1 MATIAASTAAPAA
14 NLPANPP
21 ERQPTDWTT
30 PAMQA
35 RIAGRYAKERNFR
48 RLGAG
53 ALIVAA
59 GFLAFLLFTIVRDG
73 WSGFLRT
80 EARIEV
86 QFDAATLGVDPAQ
99 VAGPQ
104 GQALLARADWQA
116 LLLETAKQLG
126 PANDQLSDAAWTTLR
141 DAVMAD
147 PALLGQ
153 RASLWVPV
161 RSSIDLLAK
170 GKFDLSAPADSRGVS
185 DREVSDWRW
194 LEGQG
199 RLRTGFNSTFLGSAD
214 STEPEL
220 AGIGGAALG
229 SLLTLIVT
237 IAIAFPLGVLSAV
250 WLEEFAPKGRIA
262 DIIELSIN
270 NLAAVPS
277 IIFGLLGLAFFLN
290 FAGMPRSA
298 PLVGGITL
306 ALMIMPVIVIASRVA
321 IKAVP
326 PSIRD
331 AALGIGASPIQ
342 VVFHHVLPLALPGI
356 MTGTIIGVARALGET
371 APLLLIGMRAFVTD
385 VPQGFTAPAT
395 VLPMQVFLWSDDVQ
409 RGFVEKTSAAII
421 VLLVV
426 LIAMNSLAIYLRN
439 RFERRW

>member
-1 MATIAASTAAPAA
+1 MQSRIAA
-14 NLPANPP
+14 
-21 ERQPTDWTT
+21 
-30 PAMQA
+30 
-35 RIAGRYAKERNFR
+35 RYRAERNFR
-48 RLGAG
+48 RLGAA
-53 ALIVAA
+53 ALVIAA
-59 GFLAFLLFTIVRDG
+59 SFLAFLLFTIVRDG

-86 QFDAATLGVDPAQ
+86 TFTPATLGVDPAAA
-99 VAGPQ
+99 AGAN
-104 GQALLARADWQA
+104 GKAVLARADYLA
-116 LLLETAKQLG
+116 LMNEAAKGLG
-126 PANDQLSDAAWTTLR
+126 PASGTLSDAAWLRLR
-141 DAVMAD
+141 DELLAR
-147 PALLGQ
+147 PTLLGQ
-153 RASLWVPV
+153 TISVWVPV
-161 RSSIDLLAK
+161 RSTIDLLAK
-170 GKFDLSAPADSRGVS
+170 GKFDLAAPADSRGVS
-185 DREVSDWRW
+185 DREVEAWRW
-194 LEGQG
+194 LEQQG
-199 RLRTGFNSTFLGSAD
+199 RLRTGFNRAFLGNAD

-229 SLLTLIVT
+229 SLFTLVIT
-237 IAIAFPLGVLSAV
+237 IIIAFPLGVLSAV
-250 WLEEFAPKGRIA
+250 WLEEYAPKGRLA
-262 DIIELSIN
+262 DVIELSIN

-290 FAGMPRSA
+290 IAGLPRSS

-306 ALMIMPVIVIASRVA
+306 ALMIMPVIVIAARVA

-342 VVFHHVLPLALPGI
+342 VVFQHVLPLALPGI

-385 VPQGFTAPAT
+385 VPQGLTAPAT

-409 RGFVEKTSAAII
+409 RGFVEKTSAAIL
-421 VLLVV
+421 VLLVI

>member
-1 MATIAASTAAPAA
+1 MTP
-14 NLPANPP
+14 NPTTTP
-21 ERQPTDWTT
+21 LAERRPTDWTT
-30 PAMQA
+30 PAMRA
-35 RIAGRYAKERNFR
+35 RIAGRYRAERNFR
-48 RLGAG
+48 RLGAA
-53 ALIVAA
+53 ALMLAA
-59 GFLAFLLFTIVRDG
+59 GFLALLLFTIVRDG

-80 EARIEV
+80 EARLEV
-86 QFDAATLGVDPAQ
+86 TFDAATLGVDPAA
-99 VAGPQ
+99 VAGPN
-104 GQALLARADWQA
+104 GQALLAAADYVA
-116 LLLETAKQLG
+116 LTDKAALQLG
-126 PANDQLSDAAWTTLR
+126 PASDMLSDAAWLELR
-141 DAVMAD
+141 AALLDN

-153 RASLWVPV
+153 RATLWVPV
-161 RSSIDLLAK
+161 RSPIDLLAK
-170 GKFDLSAPADSRGVS
+170 GKYDLSAPADSRGVS
-185 DREVSDWRW
+185 DEEVADWRW
-194 LEGQG
+194 LTSHD
-199 RLRTGFNSTFLGSAD
+199 RLRTGFNGAFLIGAD

-229 SLLTLIVT
+229 SLLTLLIT

-250 WLEEFAPKGRIA
+250 WLEEFAPKGRVA

-290 FAGMPRSA
+290 FAGLPRSS

-306 ALMIMPVIVIASRVA
+306 ALMIMPVIVIAARVA

-385 VPQGFTAPAT
+385 VPQGVTAPAT

-409 RGFVEKTSAAII
+409 RGFVEKTSAAIL

-426 LIAMNSLAIYLRN
+426 LVAMNSLAIYLRN

>member
-1 MATIAASTAAPAA
+1 MATVAVPAIA
-14 NLPANPP
+14 

-35 RIAGRYAKERNFR
+35 RIAARYRAERNFR
-48 RLGAG
+48 RLGAA
-53 ALIVAA
+53 ALVIAA
-59 GFLAFLLFTIVRDG
+59 SFLAFLLFTIVRDG
-73 WSGFLRT
+73 WTGFQRT
-80 EARIEV
+80 EARIDV
-86 QFDAATLGVDPAQ
+86 QFDAATLGLDPAA

-104 GQALLARADWQA
+104 GQALLARADYPA
-116 LLLETAKQLG
+116 LLLKAAEQLG
-126 PANDQLSDAAWTTLR
+126 PADDMLSDAAWLELR
-141 DAVMAD
+141 DALIEN

-170 GKFDLSAPADSRGVS
+170 GKFDLAAPAESRGVS

-194 LEGQG
+194 LDKQG
-199 RLRTGFNSTFLGSAD
+199 RLRTGFNSSFLSGAD

-229 SLLTLIVT
+229 SLLTLMVT
-237 IAIAFPLGVLSAV
+237 IAIAFPLGVFSAV
-250 WLEEFAPKGRIA
+250 WLEEFAPKGRLA

-290 FAGMPRSA
+290 FAGLPRSA
-298 PLVGGITL
+298 PVVGGITL

-331 AALGIGASPIQ
+331 AALGIGASRIQ

-421 VLLVV
+421 VLMLV

>member
-1 MATIAASTAAPAA
+1 MATVAAPAGPIA
-14 NLPANPP
+14 
-21 ERQPTDWTT
+21 ERQPTDWAT
-30 PAMQA
+30 PAMRS
-35 RIAGRYAKERNFR
+35 RIAARYRAERNFR
-48 RLGAG
+48 RLGAA
-53 ALIVAA
+53 ALVIAA

-73 WSGFLRT
+73 WTGFQRT
-80 EARIEV
+80 ETRIEV
-86 QFDAATLGVDPAQ
+86 QFDAATLGVDPAA
-99 VAGPQ
+99 VVGPQ
-104 GQALLARADWQA
+104 GQALLARADYQA
-116 LLLETAKQLG
+116 LLLKAAEQLG
-126 PANDQLSDAAWTTLR
+126 PADDTLSDAAWMELR
-141 DAVMAD
+141 EALMEN
-147 PALLGQ
+147 PALLGK

-170 GKFDLSAPADSRGVS
+170 GKYDLAAPAESRGVT

-194 LEGQG
+194 LDGQG
-199 RLRTGFNSTFLGSAD
+199 RLRTGINTTFVFGAD

-229 SLLTLIVT
+229 SLLTLAVT
-237 IAIAFPLGVLSAV
+237 IAIAFPLGVFSAV
-250 WLEEFAPKGRIA
+250 WLEEFAPKGRLA

-356 MTGTIIGVARALGET
+356 MTGTIIGIARALGET

-385 VPQGFTAPAT
+385 VPQGFTSPVT

-409 RGFVEKTSAAII
+409 RGFVEKTSAAIM
-421 VLLVV
+421 VLMLV

-439 RFERRW
+439 RFERPW

>member
-1 MATIAASTAAPAA
+1 MSGV
-14 NLPANPP
+14 LP
-21 ERQPTDWTT
+21 ERRPTDWAS
-30 PAMQA
+30 PAMQS
-35 RIAGRYAKERNFR
+35 RIAARYRAERNFR
-48 RLGAG
+48 RLGAA
-53 ALIVAA
+53 ALVIAA
-59 GFLAFLLFTIVRDG
+59 SFLAFLLFTIVRDG

-80 EARIEV
+80 EAKVEV
-86 QFDAATLGVDPAQ
+86 TFMPATLGVDRAA
-99 VAGPQ
+99 VSGPD
-104 GQALLARADWQA
+104 GKAALARADYLA
-116 LLLETAKQLG
+116 LMNEAAKGLG
-126 PANDQLSDAAWTTLR
+126 PASGTLSDAAWLALR
-141 DAVMAD
+141 DELLAQ

-153 RASLWVPV
+153 TVTVWVPV
-161 RSSIDLLAK
+161 RSTIDLLAK
-170 GKFDLSAPADSRGVS
+170 GKFDLAAPADSRGVS
-185 DREVSDWRW
+185 DREVAAWRW
-194 LEGQG
+194 LEQQG
-199 RLRTGFNSTFLGSAD
+199 RLRTGFNSAFLGNAD

-229 SLLTLIVT
+229 SLFTLFITIV
-237 IAIAFPLGVLSAV
+237 IAFPLGVLSAV
-250 WLEEFAPKGRIA
+250 WLEEYAPKGRLA
-262 DIIELSIN
+262 DLIELSIN

-290 FAGMPRSA
+290 IAGLPRSS

-306 ALMIMPVIVIASRVA
+306 ALMIMPVIVIAARVA

-342 VVFHHVLPLALPGI
+342 VVFQHVLPLALPGI
-356 MTGTIIGVARALGET
+356 MTGTIIGIARALGET

-385 VPQGFTAPAT
+385 VPQGLTAPAT

-409 RGFVEKTSAAII
+409 RGFVEKTSAAIL
-421 VLLVV
+421 VLLVI

>member
-1 MATIAASTAAPAA
+1 MTTAASLQRRPADRSPTDWTAPAMQKRIAARYRAERNFRWLGILALTIAAS
-14 NLPANPP
+14 
-21 ERQPTDWTT
+21 
-30 PAMQA
+30 
-35 RIAGRYAKERNFR
+35 
-48 RLGAG
+48 
-53 ALIVAA
+53 
-59 GFLAFLLFTIVRDG
+59 FLAFLLFTIVRDG
-73 WSGFLRT
+73 WTGFQRS
-80 EARIEV
+80 EARLEV
-86 QFDAATLGVDPAQ
+86 TFDGATLGLDPAA
-99 VAGPQ
+99 VRGPQ
-104 GQALLARADWQA
+104 QAALLARADYPA
-116 LLLETAKQLG
+116 LLLTSATQLG
-126 PANDQLSDAAWTTLR
+126 PAADTVSDAAWLELR
-141 DAVMAD
+141 DALVAD
-147 PALLGQ
+147 PALLGK

-170 GKFDLSAPADSRGVS
+170 GKYDLAAPAESRGVS
-185 DREVSDWRW
+185 DAEVADWRW
-194 LEGQG
+194 LVDQG
-199 RLRTGFNSTFLGSAD
+199 RLRTGFNSAFITGAD

-229 SLLTLIVT
+229 SLLTLVIT

-250 WLEEFAPKGRIA
+250 WLEEFAPKGRLA

-290 FAGMPRSA
+290 FAGLPRSA

-356 MTGTIIGVARALGET
+356 MTGTIIGIARALGET

-385 VPQGFTAPAT
+385 VPQGITSPAT

-409 RGFVEKTSAAII
+409 RGFVEKTSAAIL
-421 VLLVV
+421 VLLVI

>member
-1 MATIAASTAAPAA
+1 MATLAAPAGPIA
-14 NLPANPP
+14 
-21 ERQPTDWTT
+21 ERQPTDWAT
-30 PAMQA
+30 PAMRS
-35 RIAGRYAKERNFR
+35 RIAARYRAERNFR
-48 RLGAG
+48 RLGAA
-53 ALIVAA
+53 ALVIAA
-59 GFLAFLLFTIVRDG
+59 SFLAFLLFTIVRDG
-73 WSGFLRT
+73 WTGFQRT
-80 EARIEV
+80 ETRIEV
-86 QFDAATLGVDPAQ
+86 QFDAATLGVDPAA

-104 GQALLARADWQA
+104 GQALLARADYQA
-116 LLLETAKQLG
+116 LLLK
-126 PANDQLSDAAWTTLR
+126 AAPEVVREALM
-141 DAVMAD
+141 DD
-147 PALLGQ
+147 PTLLGK

-170 GKFDLSAPADSRGVS
+170 GKYDLAAPAESRGVT

-194 LEGQG
+194 LDGKG
-199 RLRTGFNSTFLGSAD
+199 LLRTGFNTTFLFGAD

-229 SLLTLIVT
+229 SLLTLAVT
-237 IAIAFPLGVLSAV
+237 IAIAFPLGVFSAV
-250 WLEEFAPKGRIA
+250 WLEEFAPKGRLA

-356 MTGTIIGVARALGET
+356 MTGTIIGIARALGET

-409 RGFVEKTSAAII
+409 RGFVEKTSAAIM
-421 VLLVV
+421 VLMLV

>member
-1 MATIAASTAAPAA
+1 MATLAAPAA
-14 NLPANPP
+14 PIA

-30 PAMQA
+30 QAMRS
-35 RIAGRYAKERNFR
+35 RIAARYRAERNFR
-48 RLGAG
+48 RLGAA
-53 ALIVAA
+53 ALVIAA
-59 GFLAFLLFTIVRDG
+59 SFLAFLLFTIVRDG
-73 WSGFLRT
+73 WTGFQRT
-80 EARIEV
+80 ETRIEV
-86 QFDAATLGVDPAQ
+86 QFDAATLGVDPAA

-104 GQALLARADWQA
+104 GRALLARADYQA
-116 LLLETAKQLG
+116 LLLKAAEQLG
-126 PANDQLSDAAWTTLR
+126 PADDTLSDAAWMELR
-141 DAVMAD
+141 EALMEN
-147 PALLGQ
+147 PALLGK

-170 GKFDLSAPADSRGVS
+170 GKYDLAAPAESRGVT

-194 LEGQG
+194 LDGQG
-199 RLRTGFNSTFLGSAD
+199 RLRTGINTTFLFGAD

-229 SLLTLIVT
+229 SLLTLAVT
-237 IAIAFPLGVLSAV
+237 IAIAFPLGVFSAV
-250 WLEEFAPKGRIA
+250 WLEEFAPKGRLA

-356 MTGTIIGVARALGET
+356 MTGTIIGIARALGET

-409 RGFVEKTSAAII
+409 RGFVEKTSAAIM
-421 VLLVV
+421 VLMLV

>member
-1 MATIAASTAAPAA
+1 MATLAATVPAPPLA
-14 NLPANPP
+14 
-21 ERQPTDWTT
+21 RQPTDWTSRE
-30 PAMQA
+30 MQS
-35 RIAGRYAKERNFR
+35 RIAARYRAERNFR
-48 RLGAG
+48 RMGAG
-53 ALIVAA
+53 ALLVAA

-73 WSGFLRT
+73 WTGFFRT
-80 EARIEV
+80 EARVEV
-86 QFDAATLGVDPAQ
+86 MFDAATLGVDPAA
-99 VAGPQ
+99 VRGP
-104 GQALLARADWQA
+104 GGKALLARADYIALMNQA
-116 LLLETAKQLG
+116 AEQLG
-126 PANDQLSDAAWTTLR
+126 PASDTLSDAAWLALR
-141 DAVMAD
+141 DHLIAD
-147 PALLGQ
+147 PTLLG
-153 RASLWVPV
+153 RKETLWVPV
-161 RSSIDLLAK
+161 RSAIDLLAK
-170 GKFDLSAPADSRGVS
+170 GKYDLSAPADSRGVS

-194 LEGQG
+194 LDSQG
-199 RLRTGFNSTFLGSAD
+199 RLRTVFNQAFICNAD

-229 SLLTLIVT
+229 SLFTLFVT
-237 IAIAFPLGVLSAV
+237 ILIAFPLGVLSAA
-250 WLEEFAPKGRIA
+250 WLEEFAPRNRLA
-262 DIIELSIN
+262 EIIELSIN

-290 FAGMPRSA
+290 YAGLPRSS

-321 IKAVP
+321 IQSVP

-342 VVFHHVLPLALPGI
+342 VVFQHVVPLALPGI
-356 MTGTIIGVARALGET
+356 MTGTIIGIARALGET

-385 VPQGFTAPAT
+385 TPQGITAPAT

-421 VLLVV
+421 VLLII
-426 LIAMNSLAIYLRN
+426 LIAMNSVAIYLRN

>member
-1 MATIAASTAAPAA
+1 MATVAAPAA
-14 NLPANPP
+14 SIA
-21 ERQPTDWTT
+21 ERQPTDWAT
-30 PAMQA
+30 PAMRS
-35 RIAGRYAKERNFR
+35 RIAARYRAERNFR
-48 RLGAG
+48 RLGAA
-53 ALIVAA
+53 ALVIAA
-59 GFLAFLLFTIVRDG
+59 SFLAFLLFTIVRDG
-73 WSGFLRT
+73 WTGFQRT
-80 EARIEV
+80 ETRIDV
-86 QFDAATLGVDPAQ
+86 QFDAATLGVDPAA

-104 GQALLARADWQA
+104 GQALLARADYQA
-116 LLLETAKQLG
+116 LLLKAAEQLG
-126 PANDQLSDAAWTTLR
+126 PADDTLSDAAWMELR
-141 DAVMAD
+141 EALMEN
-147 PALLGQ
+147 PALLGK

-170 GKFDLSAPADSRGVS
+170 GKYDLAAPAESRGVT

-194 LEGQG
+194 LDGQG
-199 RLRTGFNSTFLGSAD
+199 RLRTGINTTFLFGAD

-229 SLLTLIVT
+229 SLLTLAVT
-237 IAIAFPLGVLSAV
+237 IAIAFPLGVFSAV
-250 WLEEFAPKGRIA
+250 WLEEFAPKGRLA

-356 MTGTIIGVARALGET
+356 MTGTIIGIARALGET

-409 RGFVEKTSAAII
+409 RGFVEKTSAAIM
-421 VLLVV
+421 VLMLV

>member
-1 MATIAASTAAPAA
+1 MATVAAPAA
-14 NLPANPP
+14 SIA
-21 ERQPTDWTT
+21 ERQPTDWAT
-30 PAMQA
+30 PAMRS
-35 RIAGRYAKERNFR
+35 RIAARYRAERNFR
-48 RLGAG
+48 RLGAA
-53 ALIVAA
+53 ALVIAA
-59 GFLAFLLFTIVRDG
+59 SFLAFLLFTIVRDG
-73 WSGFLRT
+73 WTGFQRT
-80 EARIEV
+80 ETRIDV
-86 QFDAATLGVDPAQ
+86 QFDAATLGVDPAA

-104 GQALLARADWQA
+104 GQALLARADYQA
-116 LLLETAKQLG
+116 LLLKAAEQLG
-126 PANDQLSDAAWTTLR
+126 PADDTLSDAAWMELR
-141 DAVMAD
+141 EALMEN
-147 PALLGQ
+147 PALLGK

-170 GKFDLSAPADSRGVS
+170 GKYDLAAPAESRGVT

-194 LEGQG
+194 LDGQG
-199 RLRTGFNSTFLGSAD
+199 RLRTGINTTFLFGAD

-229 SLLTLIVT
+229 SLLTLAVT
-237 IAIAFPLGVLSAV
+237 IAIAFPLGVFSAV
-250 WLEEFAPKGRIA
+250 WLEEFAPKGRLA

-356 MTGTIIGVARALGET
+356 MTGTIIGIARALGET

-385 VPQGFTAPAT
+385 VPQGFTSPAT

-409 RGFVEKTSAAII
+409 RGFVEKTSAAIM
-421 VLLVV
+421 VLMLV

>member
-1 MATIAASTAAPAA
+1 MSAIPMQRPALRA
-14 NLPANPP
+14 
-21 ERQPTDWTT
+21 PTDWNA

-35 RIAGRYAKERNFR
+35 RIAARYRAERRFR
-48 RLGAG
+48 ALG
-53 ALIVAA
+53 VAA
-59 GFLAFLLFTIVRDG
+59 LLIAASFLAFLLFTIVRDG
-73 WSGFLRT
+73 WSGFQRT
-80 EARIEV
+80 EVRLDV
-86 QFDAATLGVDPAQ
+86 RFDAATLGLDPA
-99 VAGPQ
+99 ALRGPQ
-104 GQALLARADWQA
+104 AGTLLARADYPG
-116 LLLETAKQLG
+116 LLLVAGKQLG
-126 PANDQLSDAAWTTLR
+126 SAADTLSDAAWLELR
-141 DAVMAD
+141 AALVAD
-147 PALLGQ
+147 PALLGKS
-153 RASLWVPV
+153 ASLWVPV

-170 GKFDLSAPADSRGVS
+170 GKYDLAAPADSRGVS
-185 DREVSDWRW
+185 DAEVADWRR
-194 LEGQG
+194 LDSQG
-199 RLRTGFNSTFLGSAD
+199 RLRTGLNTAFITGAD

-229 SLLTLIVT
+229 SLFTLVIT

-250 WLEEFAPKGRIA
+250 WLEEFAPRGRLA

-290 FAGMPRSA
+290 FAGLPRSS

-306 ALMIMPVIVIASRVA
+306 ALMIMPVIVIAARIA
-321 IKAVP
+321 IKSVP

-385 VPQGFTAPAT
+385 VPQGITSPAT

-409 RGFVEKTSAAII
+409 RGFVEKTSAAIL
-421 VLLVV
+421 VLLVI

>member
-1 MATIAASTAAPAA
+1 MTAMPIIPP
-14 NLPANPP
+14 LP
-21 ERQPTDWTT
+21 ERQPTDWTS

-35 RIAGRYAKERNFR
+35 RLAARYRGERNFR
-48 RLGAG
+48 RMGAA
-53 ALIVAA
+53 ALLIAA
-59 GFLAFLLFTIVRDG
+59 SFLAFLLFTIVRDG

-80 EARIEV
+80 EARVEV
-86 QFDAATLGVDPAQ
+86 TFTAATLDVDPAA
-99 VAGPQ
+99 VAGPN
-104 GQALLARADWQA
+104 GAATLARADYLA
-116 LLLETAKQLG
+116 LMNEAAKGLD
-126 PANDQLSDAAWTTLR
+126 PAAGTLSDAAWLALR
-141 DAVMAD
+141 DRLLAD

-153 RASLWVPV
+153 RVTVWVPV
-161 RSSIDLLAK
+161 RSTIDLLAK
-170 GKFDLSAPADSRGVS
+170 GKYDLSAPADSRGVS
-185 DREVSDWRW
+185 DREVEAWRW
-194 LEGQG
+194 LEREG
-199 RLRTGFNSTFLGSAD
+199 RLRTGFNAAFLGNAD

-229 SLLTLIVT
+229 SLFTLFIT
-237 IAIAFPLGVLSAV
+237 IIIAFPLGVLSAV
-250 WLEEFAPKGRIA
+250 WLEEFAPRGRLA
-262 DIIELSIN
+262 DVIELSIN

-290 FAGMPRSA
+290 FAGLPRSS

-306 ALMIMPVIVIASRVA
+306 ALMIMPVIVIAARVA

-342 VVFHHVLPLALPGI
+342 VVFQHVLPLSLPGI
-356 MTGTIIGVARALGET
+356 MTGTIIGIARALGET

-385 VPQGFTAPAT
+385 VPQGITAPAT

-409 RGFVEKTSAAII
+409 RGFVEKTSAAIL
-421 VLLVV
+421 VLLVI
-426 LIAMNSLAIYLRN
+426 LITMNSLAIYLRN

>member
-1 MATIAASTAAPAA
+1 ME
-14 NLPANPP
+14 LR
-21 ERQPTDWTT
+21 E
-30 PAMQA
+30 
-35 RIAGRYAKERNFR
+35 
-48 RLGAG
+48 
-53 ALIVAA
+53 ALM
-59 GFLAFLLFTIVRDG
+59 
-73 WSGFLRT
+73 
-80 EARIEV
+80 E
-86 QFDAATLGVDPAQ
+86 
-99 VAGPQ
+99 
-104 GQALLARADWQA
+104 
-116 LLLETAKQLG
+116 
-126 PANDQLSDAAWTTLR
+126 N
-141 DAVMAD
+141 
-147 PALLGQ
+147 PALLGK

-161 RSSIDLLAK
+161 RSSIDLLSK
-170 GKFDLSAPADSRGVS
+170 GKYDLAAPAESRGIT

-194 LEGQG
+194 LEGKG
-199 RLRTGFNSTFLGSAD
+199 LLRTGFNTTFLFGAD

-229 SLLTLIVT
+229 SLLTLAVT
-237 IAIAFPLGVLSAV
+237 IAIAFPLGVFSAV
-250 WLEEFAPKGRIA
+250 WLEEFAPKGRLA

-356 MTGTIIGVARALGET
+356 MTGTIIGIARALGET

-385 VPQGFTAPAT
+385 VPQGFTSPVT

-409 RGFVEKTSAAII
+409 RGFVEKTSAAIM
-421 VLLVV
+421 VLMLV

-439 RFERRW
+439 RFERPW

>member
-1 MATIAASTAAPAA
+1 MATIAAPAAPIA
-14 NLPANPP
+14 

-35 RIAGRYAKERNFR
+35 RIAARYRAERNFR
-48 RLGAG
+48 RLGAA
-53 ALIVAA
+53 ALVIAA
-59 GFLAFLLFTIVRDG
+59 SFLAFLLFTIVRDG
-73 WSGFLRT
+73 WSGFQRT
-80 EARIEV
+80 EARIDV
-86 QFDAATLGVDPAQ
+86 QYDAATLGVGPNPTQAQ
-99 VAGPQ
+99 
-104 GQALLARADWQA
+104 LARADYQA
-116 LLLETAKQLG
+116 LLLQAAEQLG
-126 PANDQLSDAAWTTLR
+126 PADDTLSDAAWLELR
-141 DAVMAD
+141 EALMEN

-153 RASLWVPV
+153 KATLWVPV

-170 GKFDLSAPADSRGVS
+170 GKFDLAAPAESRGVS
-185 DREVSDWRW
+185 DREVADWRW
-194 LEGQG
+194 LDGKG
-199 RLRTGFNSTFLGSAD
+199 LLRTGFNSTFLFGAD

-237 IAIAFPLGVLSAV
+237 IAIAFPLGVFSAV
-250 WLEEFAPKGRIA
+250 WLEEFAPKGRLA

-290 FAGMPRSA
+290 FAGLPRSA

-306 ALMIMPVIVIASRVA
+306 ALMIMPVIVIAARVA

-331 AALGIGASPIQ
+331 AALGIGASRIQ

-421 VLLVV
+421 VLMLV

>member
-1 MATIAASTAAPAA
+1 MATLAASAAPIA
-14 NLPANPP
+14 

-30 PAMQA
+30 QAMRS
-35 RIAGRYAKERNFR
+35 RIAARYRAERNFR
-48 RLGAG
+48 RLGAA
-53 ALIVAA
+53 ALVIAA
-59 GFLAFLLFTIVRDG
+59 SFLAFLLFTIVRDG
-73 WSGFLRT
+73 WTGFQRT
-80 EARIEV
+80 ETRIDV
-86 QFDAATLGVDPAQ
+86 QFDAATLGVDPIA

-104 GQALLARADWQA
+104 GQALLARADYQA
-116 LLLETAKQLG
+116 LLLKAAEQLG
-126 PANDQLSDAAWTTLR
+126 PADDTLSDAAWMELR
-141 DAVMAD
+141 EALMED
-147 PALLGQ
+147 PALLGK

-170 GKFDLSAPADSRGVS
+170 GKYDLAAPAESRGVT

-194 LEGQG
+194 LDGQD
-199 RLRTGFNSTFLGSAD
+199 RLRTGINTTFLFGAD

-229 SLLTLIVT
+229 SLLTLAVT
-237 IAIAFPLGVLSAV
+237 IAIAFPLGVFSAV
-250 WLEEFAPKGRIA
+250 WLEEFAPKGRLA

-356 MTGTIIGVARALGET
+356 MTGTIIGIARALGET

-409 RGFVEKTSAAII
+409 RGFVEKTSAAIM
-421 VLLVV
+421 VLMLV

>member
-1 MATIAASTAAPAA
+1 MATLAAPAA
-14 NLPANPP
+14 HIA

-30 PAMQA
+30 QAMRS
-35 RIAGRYAKERNFR
+35 RIAARYRAERNFR
-48 RLGAG
+48 RLGAA
-53 ALIVAA
+53 ALVIAA
-59 GFLAFLLFTIVRDG
+59 SFLAFLLFTIVRDG
-73 WSGFLRT
+73 WTGFQRT
-80 EARIEV
+80 ETRIEV
-86 QFDAATLGVDPAQ
+86 QFDAATLGVDPAA

-104 GQALLARADWQA
+104 GQALLARADYQA
-116 LLLETAKQLG
+116 LLLKAAEQLG
-126 PANDQLSDAAWTTLR
+126 PADVTLSDAAWMELR
-141 DAVMAD
+141 EALMEN
-147 PALLGQ
+147 PALLGK

-170 GKFDLSAPADSRGVS
+170 GKYDLAAPAESRGVT

-194 LEGQG
+194 LDGQG
-199 RLRTGFNSTFLGSAD
+199 RLRTGINTTFLFGAD

-229 SLLTLIVT
+229 SLLTLAVT
-237 IAIAFPLGVLSAV
+237 IAIAFPLGVFSAV
-250 WLEEFAPKGRIA
+250 WLEEFAPKGRLA

-356 MTGTIIGVARALGET
+356 MTGTIIGIARALGET

-409 RGFVEKTSAAII
+409 RGFVEKTSAAIM
-421 VLLVV
+421 VLMLV

>member
-1 MATIAASTAAPAA
+1 MMATLAAPSPIA
-14 NLPANPP
+14 
-21 ERQPTDWTT
+21 ERQPTDWAT

-35 RIAGRYAKERNFR
+35 RIAARYRAERNFR
-48 RLGAG
+48 RLGAA
-53 ALIVAA
+53 ALVLAA
-59 GFLAFLLFTIVRDG
+59 SFLAFLLFTIVRDG
-73 WSGFLRT
+73 WTGFQRS

-86 QFDAATLGVDPAQ
+86 RFDAATLGIAPGADR
-99 VAGPQ
+99 
-104 GQALLARADWQA
+104 QALARADYPA
-116 LLLETAKQLG
+116 LLLKAAEQLG
-126 PANDQLSDAAWTTLR
+126 PADDTLSDAAWLQLR
-141 DAVMAD
+141 AALMAD
-147 PALLGQ
+147 PSLLGQ
-153 RASLWVPV
+153 KATLWVPV

-170 GKFDLSAPADSRGVS
+170 GKFDLSAPAESRGVS

-194 LEGQG
+194 LEREG
-199 RLRTGFNSTFLGSAD
+199 RLRTGFNTTFLTGAD

-229 SLLTLIVT
+229 SLLTLAVT
-237 IAIAFPLGVLSAV
+237 IAIAFPLGVFSAV
-250 WLEEFAPKGRIA
+250 WLEEFAPRGRLA

-290 FAGMPRSA
+290 FAGLPRSA

-321 IKAVP
+321 IKSVP

-356 MTGTIIGVARALGET
+356 MTGTIIGIARALGET

-385 VPQGFTAPAT
+385 VPQGFTSPAT

-409 RGFVEKTSAAII
+409 RGFVEKTSAAIM
-421 VLLVV
+421 VLMLV

>member
-1 MATIAASTAAPAA
+1 MATVSSPLAAPAA
-14 NLPANPP
+14 PIA

-30 PAMQA
+30 PAMQS
-35 RIAGRYAKERNFR
+35 RIAARYRAERNFR
-48 RLGAG
+48 RLGAA
-53 ALIVAA
+53 ALVIAA
-59 GFLAFLLFTIVRDG
+59 SFLAFLLFTIVRDG
-73 WSGFLRT
+73 WTGFQRT
-80 EARIEV
+80 ETRIDV
-86 QFDAATLGVDPAQ
+86 QFDAATLGVDPAA

-104 GQALLARADWQA
+104 GQSLLARADYQA
-116 LLLETAKQLG
+116 LLLKAAEQLG
-126 PANDQLSDAAWTTLR
+126 PADGTLSDAAWMELR
-141 DAVMAD
+141 EALMDN
-147 PALLGQ
+147 PALLGK

-170 GKFDLSAPADSRGVS
+170 GKYDLTAPAESRGVT

-194 LEGQG
+194 LEKAG
-199 RLRTGFNSTFLGSAD
+199 RLRTGFNTTFLFGAD

-229 SLLTLIVT
+229 SLLTLAVT
-237 IAIAFPLGVLSAV
+237 IAIAFPLGVFSAV
-250 WLEEFAPKGRIA
+250 WLEEFAPKGRLA

-356 MTGTIIGVARALGET
+356 MTGTIIGIARALGET

-385 VPQGFTAPAT
+385 VPQGFTSPAT

-409 RGFVEKTSAAII
+409 RGFVEKTSAAIM
-421 VLLVV
+421 VLMLV

>member
-1 MATIAASTAAPAA
+1 MATLSAPEPRSAPIA
-14 NLPANPP
+14 

-30 PAMQA
+30 GAMQG
-35 RIAGRYAKERNFR
+35 RIAARYRAERNFR
-48 RLGAG
+48 RLGVL
-53 ALIVAA
+53 ALVIAA
-59 GFLAFLLFTIVRDG
+59 SFLAFLLFTIVRDG
-73 WSGFLRT
+73 ASGFLRT
-80 EARIEV
+80 EVRLDV
-86 QFDAATLGVDPAQ
+86 TFDAGTLGVDPAA
-99 VAGPQ
+99 VAGPN
-104 GQALLARADWQA
+104 GQTVLARADYTA
-116 LLLETAKQLG
+116 LMLKASEQLG
-126 PANDQLSDAAWTTLR
+126 PANDMLSDAAWLELR
-141 DAVMAD
+141 DALQAD
-147 PALLGQ
+147 PALLGK
-153 RASLWVPV
+153 RARLWVPV
-161 RSSIDLLAK
+161 RSQIDLLAK
-170 GKFDLSAPADSRGVS
+170 GKYDLSAPADSRGVS
-185 DREVSDWRW
+185 DREVADWKW
-194 LEGQG
+194 LDS
-199 RLRTGFNSTFLGSAD
+199 RNLLRTGFNSAFITGAD

-220 AGIGGAALG
+220 AGIGGAAIG
-229 SLLTLIVT
+229 SLLTVLVT

-250 WLEEFAPKGRIA
+250 WLEEFAPRGRMA

-342 VVFHHVLPLALPGI
+342 VVFHHVLPLSLPGI
-356 MTGTIIGVARALGET
+356 MTGTIIGIARALGET

-421 VLLVV
+421 VLLLV
-426 LIAMNSLAIYLRN
+426 LITMNSLAIYLRN

>member
-1 MATIAASTAAPAA
+1 MATIAAPAAPIA
-14 NLPANPP
+14 

-30 PAMQA
+30 PAMQS
-35 RIAGRYAKERNFR
+35 RIAARYRAERNFR
-48 RLGAG
+48 RLGAA
-53 ALIVAA
+53 ALVIAA
-59 GFLAFLLFTIVRDG
+59 SFLAFLLFTIVRDG
-73 WSGFLRT
+73 WTGFQRT
-80 EARIEV
+80 ETRIDV
-86 QFDAATLGVDPAQ
+86 QFDAATLGVDPAA

-104 GQALLARADWQA
+104 GQALLARADYQA
-116 LLLETAKQLG
+116 LLLKAADQLG
-126 PANDQLSDAAWTTLR
+126 PADDTLSDAAWMELR
-141 DAVMAD
+141 DALMD
-147 PALLGQ
+147 NPALLGK

-170 GKFDLSAPADSRGVS
+170 GKYDLVAPAESRGVT

-194 LEGQG
+194 LEKDG
-199 RLRTGFNSTFLGSAD
+199 RLRTGFNTTFLFGAD

-229 SLLTLIVT
+229 SLLTLAVT
-237 IAIAFPLGVLSAV
+237 IAIAFPLGVFSAV
-250 WLEEFAPKGRIA
+250 WLEEFAPKGRLA

-290 FAGMPRSA
+290 FAGLPRSA

-356 MTGTIIGVARALGET
+356 MTGTIIGIARALGET

-385 VPQGFTAPAT
+385 VPQGFTSPAT

-409 RGFVEKTSAAII
+409 RGFVEKTSAAIM
-421 VLLVV
+421 VLMLV

>member
-1 MATIAASTAAPAA
+1 LVIAAS
-14 NLPANPP
+14 
-21 ERQPTDWTT
+21 
-30 PAMQA
+30 
-35 RIAGRYAKERNFR
+35 
-48 RLGAG
+48 
-53 ALIVAA
+53 
-59 GFLAFLLFTIVRDG
+59 FLAFLLFTIVRDG
-73 WSGFLRT
+73 WTGFQRT
-80 EARIEV
+80 ETRIEV
-86 QFDAATLGVDPAQ
+86 QFDAATLGVDPAA

-104 GQALLARADWQA
+104 GQALLARADYQA
-116 LLLETAKQLG
+116 LLLKAAEQLG
-126 PANDQLSDAAWTTLR
+126 PADVTLSDAAWMELR
-141 DAVMAD
+141 EALMEN
-147 PALLGQ
+147 PALLGK

-170 GKFDLSAPADSRGVS
+170 GKYDLAAPAESRGVT

-194 LEGQG
+194 LDGQG
-199 RLRTGFNSTFLGSAD
+199 RLRTGINTTFLFGAD

-229 SLLTLIVT
+229 SLLTLAVT
-237 IAIAFPLGVLSAV
+237 IAIAFPLGVFSAV
-250 WLEEFAPKGRIA
+250 WLEEFAPKGRLA

-356 MTGTIIGVARALGET
+356 MTGTIIGIARALGET

-409 RGFVEKTSAAII
+409 RGFVEKTSAAIM
-421 VLLVV
+421 VLMLV

>member
-1 MATIAASTAAPAA
+1 MASMSDSR
-14 NLPANPP
+14 PP
-21 ERQPTDWTT
+21 KAERQPTDWTT
-30 PAMQA
+30 AAMQR
-35 RIAGRYAKERNFR
+35 RIAARYRGERNFR
-48 RLGAG
+48 RLGAA
-53 ALIVAA
+53 ALVIAA

-73 WSGFLRT
+73 ASGFLRT
-80 EARIEV
+80 EARIDV
-86 QFDAATLGVDPAQ
+86 TFDATTLGVDPAA
-99 VAGPQ
+99 VAGPN
-104 GQALLARADWQA
+104 GKAVLARADYPG
-116 LLLETAKQLG
+116 LLLKAAEQLG
-126 PANDQLSDAAWTTLR
+126 PAEGTLSDAAWLDLR
-141 DAVMAD
+141 AALLAD
-147 PALLGQ
+147 PSLLGK
-153 RASLWVPV
+153 RATLWVPV
-161 RSSIDLLAK
+161 RSQIDLLAK
-170 GKFDLSAPADSRGVS
+170 GKYDLAAPADSRGVS
-185 DREVSDWRW
+185 DREVANWRW
-194 LEGQG
+194 LDSRGL
-199 RLRTGFNSTFLGSAD
+199 LRTGFNSAFLTGAD

-229 SLLTLIVT
+229 SLLTVLVT

-250 WLEEFAPKGRIA
+250 WLEEFAPRGRIA

-385 VPQGFTAPAT
+385 VPQGFTQPAT

>member
-1 MATIAASTAAPAA
+1 MATLAATPASGTPIA
-14 NLPANPP
+14 
-21 ERQPTDWTT
+21 ERQPTDWAT
-30 PAMQA
+30 PAMAA
-35 RIAGRYAKERNFR
+35 RIAARYRAERNFR
-48 RLGAG
+48 VAG
-53 ALIVAA
+53 ASALMIAA
-59 GFLAFLLFTIVRDG
+59 SFLAFLLFTIVRDG
-73 WSGFLRT
+73 STGFQRS

-86 QFDAATLGVDPAQ
+86 QFDAATLGVAPAA
-99 VAGPQ
+99 VAGSRGAGPQ
-104 GQALLARADWQA
+104 GQAVLARADYQA
-116 LLLETAKQLG
+116 LLLKAAAQLG
-126 PANDQLSDAAWTTLR
+126 PADDTLSDAAWMELR
-141 DAVMAD
+141 AALMDD

-153 RASLWVPV
+153 RVTLWVPV

-170 GKFDLSAPADSRGVS
+170 GKYDLAAPAESRGVS

-194 LEGQG
+194 LVREG
-199 RLRTGFNSTFLGSAD
+199 RLRTGFNTAFLVGAD

-229 SLLTLIVT
+229 SLLTLAVT
-237 IAIAFPLGVLSAV
+237 IALAFPLGVFSAV
-250 WLEEFAPKGRIA
+250 WLEEFAPKGRLA

-306 ALMIMPVIVIASRVA
+306 ALMIMPVIVIAARVA

-331 AALGIGASPIQ
+331 AALAIGASPIQ

-356 MTGTIIGVARALGET
+356 MTGTIIGVGRALGET

-385 VPQGFTAPAT
+385 VPQGFTSPAT

-409 RGFVEKTSAAII
+409 RGFVEKTSAAIM
-421 VLLVV
+421 VLMVI
-426 LIAMNSLAIYLRN
+426 LIAMNSMAIYLRN